1 MRNSSARTV
10 ATILKNNT
18 ILCGITGGVASYKS
32 LELVRR
38 LKDEGA
44 SVSVIMTE
52 AACRFVT
59 PLSFE
64 VASQNRVY
72 TSLFDEPMAHIHL
85 PASAN
90 AMVIAPATANSI
102 SKYAH
107 GIADNLLNTCLLSF
121 EGTVVIAPSMNWKMY
136 EHKIVQDNLKKLRDL
151 GVIQVGPE
159 WGSLACGETGHGRMS
174 EVPTIMEAITR
185 ALTVKDLEGEHILV
199 SAGPTREYID
209 PVRFISNRSSGK
221 MGYALARS
229 ARNRGAQVTLISG
242 PTALAPPA
250 GIEII
255 QVETSREMLSAVRKK
270 VAHATVFIMAAAVSD
285 FAPRETFKK
294 KEEKKGK
301 LMLELR
307 ETEDIISEVSRKRK
321 KPFIIGFAAET
332 GKQLPRAI
340 QKMNKKGMDMM
351 VFNDVS
357 EKGAG
362 FDVDTNKIIIIYDN
376 EQIKTRLI
384 HKAEAADLI
393 LDKMKQIRT

>member
-1 MRNSSARTV
+1 V

-18 ILCGITGGVASYKS
+18 ILCGITGGVAAYKS

-38 LKDEGA
+38 LKDEEA

-52 AACRFVT
+52 SACRFVT

-72 TSLFDEPMAHIHL
+72 ISLFDDPMAHIHL
-85 PASAN
+85 PASASV
-90 AMVIAPATANSI
+90 MVIAPATANSI
-102 SKYAH
+102 SKFAN
-107 GIADNLLNTCLLSF
+107 GIADNLLSTCLLSF
-121 EGTVVIAPSMNWKMY
+121 EGKVVIAPSMNWKMY
-136 EHKIVQDNLKKLRDL
+136 ENKIVQDNLRKLGEL

-159 WGSLACGETGHGRMS
+159 WGPLACGETGQGRMS
-174 EVPTIMEAITR
+174 EIPAILEAVSG
-185 ALTVKDLEGEHILV
+185 ALTAQDLDGEHIVV

-209 PVRFISNRSSGK
+209 PVRFLSNRSSGK
-221 MGYALARS
+221 MGYALARA

-242 PTALAPPA
+242 PTALAEPA

-255 QVETSREMLSAVRKK
+255 RVETSKEMLSAVRKN

-285 FAPRETFKK
+285 FAPHETF
-294 KEEKKGK
+294 EKKIEK
-301 LMLELR
+301 KSTMLLRLR

-321 KPFIIGFAAET
+321 RPFIIGFAAET
-332 GKQLPRAI
+332 GKQLPKAI
-340 QKMNKKGMDMM
+340 QKMKKKGMDMM

-362 FDVDTNKIIIIYDN
+362 FDVETNKIIIFSSDN
-376 EQIKTRLI
+376 QTETGLI
-384 HKAEAADLI
+384 HKDAAANLI
-393 LDKMKQIRT
+393 LDNMKQIRT